1 MITHGIRLGIIAAT
15 ALLVAACSGQQV
27 QLEIK
32 ARMDGQPAPG
42 ASVLVDGKPLGVTD
56 SAGVLVKP
64 ITRNAGAEVEV
75 LVTRELAGHRITPWK
90 TTVLVKLGKDSKV
103 IDHYS
108 IEADLVATR
117 YFTLAVNE
125 GGTPVTDAVVKLND
139 KELGKTDAKGELV
152 HEYKTLPPKGVTLT
166 VSKAGYAA
174 WHKSAS
180 VQPGERVEVALA
192 RRAVLTVTAISDEYG
207 VRAGI
212 PGVAVSLDGRPLG
225 KTDDRG
231 TYIYTYD
238 GAPGRKAQVAL
249 SAPGYLPADWKTAV
263 VLEGQVGV
271 QRAFAPST
279 PRPIR
284 VGVHRFVGNTPGAD
298 LKDVAA
304 QAEAA
309 IAAQLFKASV
319 FREVPAA
326 ELEAEVKRLKVG
338 IEKIA
343 TKGWKDTPLRRSVD
357 MIVLGSVARDDKGVM
372 VEAKFYVAN
381 GSLVLSQ
388 IARARD
394 AGAINSAVRE
404 IAANVMERF
413 PFEGTVVAVEGERYR
428 VNLGRPYRVGRGTE
442 FSLVARDAGKSDAGD
457 ARAHEVGRLR
467 VNRAEDAGSW
477 AEIETMASNRTV
489 SAGDRVVRRMRPA
502 GESEDSGTSVTLST
516 KGGLAPD
523 LAPLASVNI
532 YLNGDWAGATG
543 ADGRTEVRLRPGK
556 TYDIVLYRHGYQQ
569 VTDRL
574 RMEKGQGAKEFVLAV
589 NNAVFKVDSE
599 PSRATV
605 MVDGDA
611 FGKTPLLEGKP
622 VGLGFHTVK
631 LSVGSDDY
639 RDWEEVV
646 EFDKKIED
654 RTGEHRIV
662 LHKDYLKIGERAAQQ
677 GDVGAAIQA
686 YAATDKT
693 HPDYSEA
700 HARLGQIYLDDK
712 NDYDGAVREF
722 ESVLTLPQN
731 KDLIYKQFAVAFTNL
746 GHAYYEKGNR
756 LVDRD
761 REGAAQALAKAVQS
775 LQVAKQNTR
784 FFPTA
789 HHDEALHDTYY
800 YLALAYHKLYL
811 VTRKG
816 SLQGAADLAWREYF
830 DFFPKRLEGNPT
842 FEQSRA
848 GARKYWEQIKDQ
860 S

>member
-1 MITHGIRLGIIAAT
+1 MISDGIRYGIAAAA
-15 ALLVAACSGQQV
+15 ALLLAACSSQQV

-42 ASVLVDGKPLGVTD
+42 ASVLVDGKPFGVTD
-56 SAGVLVKP
+56 SAGVVAKP

-75 LVTRELAGHRITPWK
+75 LVSRELAGHRIAPWK
-90 TTVLVKLGKDSKV
+90 TTFLVKLGKDGKI
-103 IDHYS
+103 IDRYTL
-108 IEADLVATR
+108 EADLRATR
-117 YFTLAVNE
+117 YFTLAVSE
-125 GGTPVTDAVVKLND
+125 GGTPVVDATVKLND

-152 HEYKTLPPKGVTLT
+152 HEYATLPANGVALT
-166 VSKAGYAA
+166 VSKQGYAA
-174 WHKSAS
+174 WNKRAS
-180 VQPGERVEVALA
+180 VQPGERLEVALA

-207 VRAGI
+207 VRAGV
-212 PGVAVSLDGRPLG
+212 PGVAVSLDGRALG

-231 TYIYTYD
+231 VYIYTYD
-238 GAPGRKAQVAL
+238 GAPGRKAQIAL
-249 SAPGYLPADWKTAV
+249 SVSGYLPADWKTAV

-271 QRAFAPST
+271 QRVFAPAT

-284 VGVHRFVGNTPGAD
+284 VGVNRFAGNTPGAD

-309 IAAQLFKASV
+309 IAAQLFKSSV
-319 FREVPAA
+319 FREVPGAA
-326 ELEAEVKRLKVG
+326 LEAEVKRLKLS
-338 IEKIA
+338 IDKIA
-343 TKGWKDTPLRRSVD
+343 TKGWKDTPLRRTVD
-357 MIVLGSVARDDKGVM
+357 MIVLGSVARDDKGVI

-381 GSLVLSQ
+381 GTLVWSQ

-394 AGAINSAVRE
+394 AGAINGAVRE
-404 IAANVMERF
+404 IVGNVMERF
-413 PFEGTVVAVEGERYR
+413 PFEGTVVEVDGERSR
-428 VNLGRPYRVGRGTE
+428 LNLGRPYRVGRGTE
-442 FSLVARDAGKSDAGD
+442 FALVVAEASKGDGNEAR
-457 ARAHEVGRLR
+457 RHEVGRLR
-467 VNRAEDAGSW
+467 VNRAEDGGSW
-477 AEIETMASNRTV
+477 AEVETVNKGRTV
-489 SAGDRVVRRMRPA
+489 SPGDRVVRRIHPA
-502 GESEDSGTSVTLST
+502 GDDDSGTSVALST

-523 LAPLASVNI
+523 VTALGGVNI
-532 YLNGDWAGATG
+532 YLNGDWAGTTG
-543 ADGRTEVRLRPGK
+543 ADGRAEVRLRPGK

-569 VTDRL
+569 VAERL
-574 RMEKGQGAKEFVLAV
+574 RMDKGQGAKEFVLAV

-622 VGLGFHTVK
+622 VSLGFHTVK
-631 LSVGSDDY
+631 LSVGAEDY

-646 EFDKKIED
+646 EFDKKVED
-654 RTGEHRIV
+654 RTGERRIV
-662 LHKDYLKIGERAAQQ
+662 LHKDYLKIGERAVQQ
-677 GDVGAAIQA
+677 GDVNAAIQA
-686 YAATDKT
+686 YGATDKT

-712 NDYDGAVREF
+712 NDYEAAVREF

-731 KDLIYKQFAVAFTNL
+731 KDLVYKQFAVAFTNL
-746 GHAYYEKGNR
+746 GHAYYEKGSR

-761 REGAAQALAKAVQS
+761 REGATQALAKAVQT

-848 GARKYWEQIKDQ
+848 GARKYWDQIKDQ

>member
-1 MITHGIRLGIIAAT
+1 MISHGLRHGITAAAV
-15 ALLVAACSGQQV
+15 ALCLAACSGQQV

-42 ASVLVDGKPLGVTD
+42 ATVVVDGKPLGETD
-56 SAGVLVKP
+56 SAGVLAKP

-75 LVTRELAGHRITPWK
+75 VVNRELPGHRVTPWK
-90 TTVLVKLGKDSKV
+90 TTVLVKLGKDGKV
-103 IDHYS
+103 VDRYTL
-108 IEADLVATR
+108 EADLVATR
-117 YFTLAVNE
+117 YFTVAVSE
-125 GGTPVTDAVVKLND
+125 GGTPLAEATVKLND

-152 HEYKTLPPKGVTLT
+152 HEYKTLPPKGVALT
-166 VSKAGYAA
+166 VSKPGYAA
-174 WHKSAS
+174 WKNSAS
-180 VQPGERVEVALA
+180 IQPGERVAVALA

-207 VRAGI
+207 VRAGV

-231 TYIYTYD
+231 IYVHTHD

-249 SAPGYLPADWKTAV
+249 SAPGYLPAEWKAAV

-271 QRAFAPST
+271 QRVFAPTT
-279 PRPIR
+279 PRTIR
-284 VGVHRFVGNTPGAD
+284 VAVHRFAGNTPGAD

-309 IAAQLFKASV
+309 MAAQLFKASV
-319 FREVPAA
+319 FREVPTA
-326 ELEAEVKRLKVG
+326 EVEAEIKRLKAG
-338 IEKIA
+338 IEKLA
-343 TKGWKDTPLRRSVD
+343 TKGWRDTPLRRTVD
-357 MIVLGSVARDDKGVM
+357 MIVLGSVARDDKGVI
-372 VEAKFYVAN
+372 VEAKFYVSN
-381 GSLVLSQ
+381 GTLVLSQ

-394 AGAINSAVRE
+394 AGAINGAVRE
-404 IAANVMERF
+404 IVGNVMERF
-413 PFEGTVVAVEGERYR
+413 PFEGTIIAVDGERYR
-428 VNLGRPYRVGRGTE
+428 LNLGRPYRIGRGTE
-442 FSLVARDAGKSDAGD
+442 FALLALEAAKSDEAQ
-457 ARAHEVGRLR
+457 RREVGRLR
-467 VNRAEDAGSW
+467 VNRVEDGGSW
-477 AEIETMASNRTV
+477 AEVDTAPKGSRTV
-489 SAGDRVVRRMRPA
+489 GAGDRVVRRLRPA
-502 GESEDSGTSVTLST
+502 GEAEDSGTSVTLST

-523 LAPLASVNI
+523 VTALAGVNI
-532 YLNGDWAGATG
+532 YLNGDWAGTTG
-543 ADGRTEVRLRPGK
+543 TDGRAEVRVRPGK

-574 RMEKGQGAKEFVLAV
+574 RMEKGQGGKEFVLAV

-599 PSRATV
+599 PSRAAVT
-605 MVDGDA
+605 VDGDA
-611 FGKTPLLEGKP
+611 FGKTPLLDGKP
-622 VGLGFHTVK
+622 VSLGFHTVK
-631 LSVGSDDY
+631 LTVGEDY

-646 EFDKKIED
+646 EFDKKVED
-654 RTGEHRIV
+654 RTGERRIV
-662 LHKDYLKIGERAAQQ
+662 LHKDYLKLAERAVQQ
-677 GDVGAAIQA
+677 GDVNAAIQA
-686 YAATDKT
+686 YASTDKT

-700 HARLGQIYLDDK
+700 HVRLGQIYLDDK
-712 NDYDGAVREF
+712 NDYEGAVREF

-761 REGAAQALAKAVQS
+761 REAAAQALAKAVQN
-775 LQVAKQNTR
+775 LLVAKQNTR

-811 VTRKG
+811 MTRKG

-848 GARKYWEQIKDQ
+848 GARKYWDQIKDA

>member
-326 ELEAEVKRLKVG
+326 ELEAE
-338 IEKIA
+338 
-343 TKGWKDTPLRRSVD
+343 
-357 MIVLGSVARDDKGVM
+357 
-372 VEAKFYVAN
+372 
-381 GSLVLSQ
+381 
-388 IARARD
+388 
-394 AGAINSAVRE
+394 
-404 IAANVMERF
+404 
-413 PFEGTVVAVEGERYR
+413 RYR

-477 AEIETMASNRTV
+477 AEIETMASNRMV

-523 LAPLASVNI
+523 LAPLAGVNI

>member
-1 MITHGIRLGIIAAT
+1 MITHGVRLGIIAAT

-180 VQPGERVEVALA
+180 VQPGERLEVALA
-192 RRAVLTVTAISDEYG
+192 RR
-207 VRAGI
+207 
-212 PGVAVSLDGRPLG
+212 
-225 KTDDRG
+225 
-231 TYIYTYD
+231 
-238 GAPGRKAQVAL
+238 
-249 SAPGYLPADWKTAV
+249 
-263 VLEGQVGV
+263 
-271 QRAFAPST
+271 
-279 PRPIR
+279 
-284 VGVHRFVGNTPGAD
+284 
-298 LKDVAA
+298 VAA
-304 QAEAA
+304 T
-309 IAAQLFKASV
+309 
-319 FREVPAA
+319 

-677 GDVGAAIQA
+677 GDVGAAVQA

-800 YLALAYHKLYL
+800 YLALAYHKLHL
-811 VTRKG
+811 
-816 SLQGAADLAWREYF
+816 L
-830 DFFPKRLEGNPT
+830 P
-842 FEQSRA
+842 
-848 GARKYWEQIKDQ
+848 
-860 S
+860 

>member
-1 MITHGIRLGIIAAT
+1 MISHGIRYGIAAAA
-15 ALLVAACSGQQV
+15 ALLLAACSGQQV
-27 QLEIK
+27 QLEVK

-42 ASVLVDGKPLGVTD
+42 ATVVVDGKQLGVTD
-56 SAGVLVKP
+56 TSGVLAQP
-64 ITRNAGAEVEV
+64 ITRSAGAEVEV
-75 LVTRELAGHRITPWK
+75 LVSRELPGHRITPWK
-90 TTVLVKLGKDSKV
+90 TTFLIKLGKDGKV
-103 IDHYS
+103 VDRYS
-108 IEADLVATR
+108 VEADLRATR
-117 YFTLAVNE
+117 YFTVAVSE
-125 GGTPVTDAVVKLND
+125 GGTPVTDATVRLND

-152 HEYKTLPPKGVTLT
+152 HEYTTLPAKGVALA
-166 VSKAGYAA
+166 VSKQGYAA

-180 VQPGERVEVALA
+180 IQPGERLQVALA

-207 VRAGI
+207 VRAGV

-231 TYIYTYD
+231 IYIYTYD

-263 VLEGQVGV
+263 VLEGQIGV
-271 QRAFAPST
+271 QRVFAPTT

-284 VGVHRFVGNTPGAD
+284 VAVHRFAGNTPGVD

-309 IAAQLFKASV
+309 MAAQLFKASV

-338 IEKIA
+338 IEKITA
-343 TKGWKDTPLRRSVD
+343 KGWKDTPLRRTVD
-357 MIVLGSVARDDKGVM
+357 MIVLGSVARDDKGVI
-372 VEAKFYVAN
+372 VEAKFYVAS
-381 GSLVLSQ
+381 GSVVLSQ

-394 AGAINSAVRE
+394 AGAINGAVRE
-404 IAANVMERF
+404 IVANVLERF
-413 PFEGTVVAVEGERYR
+413 PFEGTVVALEGERYR
-428 VNLGRPYRVGRGTE
+428 LNLGRPYRVGRGTE
-442 FSLVARDAGKSDAGD
+442 FSLFEAGKSEASE
-457 ARAHEVGRLR
+457 APRREIGRLR
-467 VNRAEDAGSW
+467 VNRVEDSGAW
-477 AEIETMASNRTV
+477 AEVDMAPKGNRTV
-489 SAGDRVVRRMRPA
+489 IAGDRVVRHLRPA

-523 LAPLASVNI
+523 VTALAGVNI
-532 YLNGDWAGATG
+532 YLNGDWAGTTG
-543 ADGRTEVRLRPGK
+543 TDGRTEVRLRPGK

-574 RMEKGQGAKEFVLAV
+574 RMEKGQGSKEFVLAV

-599 PSRATV
+599 PSRAAV

-631 LSVGSDDY
+631 LTVGEDY
-639 RDWEEVV
+639 RDWEEVM
-646 EFDKKIED
+646 EFDKKVED
-654 RTGEHRIV
+654 RTGERRIV
-662 LHKDYLKIGERAAQQ
+662 LHKDYLKLGERAAQQ
-677 GDVGAAIQA
+677 GDANAAIQA
-686 YAATDKT
+686 YASTDKT

-700 HARLGQIYLDDK
+700 HVRLGQIYLDDK
-712 NDYDGAVREF
+712 NDYEAAVREF

-761 REGAAQALAKAVQS
+761 REGAAQALAKAVQT

-789 HHDEALHDTYY
+789 QHDEALHDTYY

-811 VTRKG
+811 VTRKA

-848 GARKYWEQIKDQ
+848 GARKYWDQIKDA

>member
-1 MITHGIRLGIIAAT
+1 MNSHGLRYGIAAAA
-15 ALLVAACSGQQV
+15 ALLLAACSGQQV

-32 ARMDGQPAPG
+32 ARMDGQPASG
-42 ASVLVDGKPLGVTD
+42 ATVVVDGKQLGVTD
-56 SAGVLVKP
+56 SAGVLAQP
-64 ITRNAGAEVEV
+64 IARSAGAEVEV
-75 LVTRELAGHRITPWK
+75 LVTRDLPGHRITPWK
-90 TTVLVKLGKDSKV
+90 TTFLIKLGKDGKV
-103 IDHYS
+103 VDRYS
-108 IEADLVATR
+108 LEADLRATR
-117 YFTLAVNE
+117 YFTVTVSE
-125 GGTPVTDAVVKLND
+125 GGTPVADAIVRLND

-152 HEYKTLPPKGVTLT
+152 HEYTTLPAKGVALG
-166 VSKAGYAA
+166 VSKQGYAA
-174 WHKSAS
+174 WRKSAS
-180 VQPGERVEVALA
+180 IQPGERVQVALA

-207 VRAGI
+207 VRAGV

-231 TYIYTYD
+231 VYIYTYD

-249 SAPGYLPADWKTAV
+249 AAPGYLPAEWKTAV
-263 VLEGQVGV
+263 VLEGQIGV
-271 QRAFAPST
+271 QRAFAPTT

-284 VGVHRFVGNTPGAD
+284 VAVHRFAGNTPGID

-309 IAAQLFKASV
+309 MAAQLFKASV
-319 FREVPAA
+319 FREVSAA
-326 ELEAEVKRLKVG
+326 ELEAEVKRLKIG
-338 IEKIA
+338 IEKIV
-343 TKGWKDTPLRRSVD
+343 TKGWKDTPLRRTVD
-357 MIVLGSVARDDKGVM
+357 MIVLGSVARDDKGVI
-372 VEAKFYVAN
+372 VEAKFYVAS
-381 GSLVLSQ
+381 GSVILSQ

-394 AGAINSAVRE
+394 AGAINGAVRE
-404 IAANVMERF
+404 IVANVMERF
-413 PFEGTVVAVEGERYR
+413 PFEGTVVAVEGERHR
-428 VNLGRPYRVGRGTE
+428 LNLGRPYRVGRGTE
-442 FSLVARDAGKSDAGD
+442 FSLLDAGKSDASE
-457 ARAHEVGRLR
+457 ASRREVGRLR
-467 VNRAEDAGSW
+467 VNRTEDGGSW
-477 AEIETMASNRTV
+477 AEVETLAKSRMV
-489 SAGDRVVRRMRPA
+489 SPGDRVVRHLRPA
-502 GESEDSGTSVTLST
+502 GESEDSGSSVTLST

-523 LAPLASVNI
+523 LTALAGVNI
-532 YLNGDWAGATG
+532 YLNGDWAGTTG
-543 ADGRTEVRLRPGK
+543 TDGRTEVRVRPGK

-574 RMEKGQGAKEFVLAV
+574 RLEKGQGGKEFVLAV

-599 PSRATV
+599 PSRAAV
-605 MVDGDA
+605 AVDGDA
-611 FGKTPLLEGKP
+611 FGKTPLLDGKP
-622 VGLGFHTVK
+622 VSLGFHTVK
-631 LSVGSDDY
+631 LTVGEDY
-639 RDWEEVV
+639 REWEEVM
-646 EFDKKIED
+646 EFDKKVED
-654 RTGEHRIV
+654 RTGERRIV
-662 LHKDYLKIGERAAQQ
+662 LHKDYLKLGERAAQQ
-677 GDVGAAIQA
+677 GDANAAIQA
-686 YAATDKT
+686 YASTDKT

-700 HARLGQIYLDDK
+700 HVRLGQLYLDDK
-712 NDYDGAVREF
+712 NDYEAAVREF

-761 REGAAQALAKAVQS
+761 REGAAQALAKAVQT

-811 VTRKG
+811 VTRKP

-848 GARKYWEQIKDQ
+848 GARKYWDQIKDA

>member
-1 MITHGIRLGIIAAT
+1 MIRHGVRYGIAAAA
-15 ALLVAACSGQQV
+15 ALLRAACSGQQV

-32 ARMDGQPAPG
+32 ARMEGQPAAG
-42 ASVLVDGKPLGVTD
+42 ATVTVDGQEFGVTD
-56 SAGVLVKP
+56 GTGVLAKP
-64 ITRNAGAEVEV
+64 IRRNAGAEVEV
-75 LVTRELAGHRITPWK
+75 LVSKELSGHHIKPWK
-90 TTVLVKLGKDSKV
+90 TTFLIKLGKDSKV

-249 SAPGYLPADWKTAV
+249 SALGYLPADWKTAV

-304 QAEAA
+304 QAEA
-309 IAAQLFKASV
+309 
-319 FREVPAA
+319 
-326 ELEAEVKRLKVG
+326 KRLKVG

-477 AEIETMASNRTV
+477 AEIETMTSNRTV

-502 GESEDSGTSVTLST
+502 GES
-516 KGGLAPD
+516 
-523 LAPLASVNI
+523 
-532 YLNGDWAGATG
+532 
-543 ADGRTEVRLRPGK
+543 
-556 TYDIVLYRHGYQQ
+556 
-569 VTDRL
+569 
-574 RMEKGQGAKEFVLAV
+574 
-589 NNAVFKVDSE
+589 
-599 PSRATV
+599 
-605 MVDGDA
+605 
-611 FGKTPLLEGKP
+611 
-622 VGLGFHTVK
+622 
-631 LSVGSDDY
+631 
-639 RDWEEVV
+639 
-646 EFDKKIED
+646 
-654 RTGEHRIV
+654 
-662 LHKDYLKIGERAAQQ
+662 
-677 GDVGAAIQA
+677 
-686 YAATDKT
+686 
-693 HPDYSEA
+693 
-700 HARLGQIYLDDK
+700 
-712 NDYDGAVREF
+712 
-722 ESVLTLPQN
+722 
-731 KDLIYKQFAVAFTNL
+731 
-746 GHAYYEKGNR
+746 
-756 LVDRD
+756 
-761 REGAAQALAKAVQS
+761 
-775 LQVAKQNTR
+775 
-784 FFPTA
+784 
-789 HHDEALHDTYY
+789 
-800 YLALAYHKLYL
+800 
-811 VTRKG
+811 
-816 SLQGAADLAWREYF
+816 
-830 DFFPKRLEGNPT
+830 
-842 FEQSRA
+842 
-848 GARKYWEQIKDQ
+848 
-860 S
+860 

>member
-1 MITHGIRLGIIAAT
+1 MISHGIRSGIAAT
-15 ALLVAACSGQQV
+15 AALLLAACSGQQV

-32 ARMDGQPAPG
+32 ARMEGQPAAG
-42 ASVLVDGKPLGVTD
+42 ATVLVDGKQLGVTD
-56 SAGVLVKP
+56 GAGVLAKP
-64 ITRNAGAEVEV
+64 ITSRAGAEVEV
-75 LVTRELAGHRITPWK
+75 LVSKELAGHRITPWK
-90 TTVLVKLGKDSKV
+90 TTLLVKLGKDGKL
-103 IDHYS
+103 IDRYS
-108 IEADLVATR
+108 LDADLAVTR
-117 YFTLAVNE
+117 YFTVAVSE
-125 GGTPVTDAVVKLND
+125 GATPVTDATVKLND
-139 KELGKTDAKGELV
+139 KEIGKTDAKGMLV
-152 HEYKTLPPKGVTLT
+152 HEYRTLAPKGVALS
-166 VSKAGYAA
+166 VSKPGYAA
-174 WHKSAS
+174 WRKSAS
-180 VQPGERVEVALA
+180 FQPGERLEVALA

-207 VRAGI
+207 VRAGV
-212 PGVAVSLDGRPLG
+212 PGVAVSLDGRAVG

-231 TYIYTYD
+231 IYIYTYD

-249 SAPGYLPADWKTAV
+249 SAPGYVPAEWKTAV

-271 QRAFAPST
+271 QGAFAPTT

-298 LKDVAA
+298 LKDVAS

-309 IAAQLFKASV
+309 MAAQLFKAAV

-343 TKGWKDTPLRRSVD
+343 TKGWMETPLRRTVD

-372 VEAKFYVAN
+372 VEAKFYVAS

-388 IARARD
+388 IARARNE
-394 AGAINSAVRE
+394 GAINGAIRE
-404 IAANVMERF
+404 IVANVMERF
-413 PFEGTVVAVEGERYR
+413 PFEGAVVAVDGERYR
-428 VNLGRPYRVGRGTE
+428 VNLGRPYRIGRGTE
-442 FSLVARDAGKSDAGD
+442 FALLARDAAKRDASE
-457 ARAHEVGRLR
+457 ARSREAGRLR
-467 VNRAEDAGSW
+467 VNRAEDGGSW
-477 AEIETMASNRTV
+477 AEIETMGKNAAV
-489 SAGDRVVRRMRPA
+489 SAGDRVRRLRAA
-502 GESEDSGTSVTLST
+502 GETDDSGTSVTLST

-523 LAPLASVNI
+523 LTALAGVNI
-532 YLNGDWAGATG
+532 YLNGDWAGTTG
-543 ADGRTEVRLRPGK
+543 ADGRTEVRLRLGK
-556 TYDIVLYRHGYQQ
+556 NYDIVLYRHGYQQ

-574 RMEKGQGAKEFVLAV
+574 RMDKGQGLKEFVLAV

-599 PSRATV
+599 PSRAAV
-605 MVDGDA
+605 LVDGDA

-622 VGLGFHTVK
+622 VSLGFHTVK
-631 LSVGSDDY
+631 LTVGEDY

-646 EFDKKIED
+646 EFDKKVED
-654 RTGEHRIV
+654 RTGERRIV

-677 GDVGAAIQA
+677 GDVSAAIQA
-686 YAATDKT
+686 YASTDKT

-700 HARLGQIYLDDK
+700 HARLGQIYLDEK
-712 NDYDGAVREF
+712 NDYEGAVREF
-722 ESVLTLPQN
+722 ESVLSLPQN
-731 KDLIYKQFAVAFTNL
+731 KDLIYKQFAVTFTNL
-746 GHAYYEKGNR
+746 GHAYYEKGSR

-761 REGAAQALAKAVQS
+761 REGAVEALAKAVQN

-848 GARKYWEQIKDQ
+848 GARKYWDQIKDKDQ

>member
-1 MITHGIRLGIIAAT
+1 MISHGIRYGIAA
-15 ALLVAACSGQQV
+15 AAAMLLAACSGQQV
-27 QLEIK
+27 ELEIK

-42 ASVLVDGKPLGVTD
+42 ATVVVDGKELGLTD

-64 ITRNAGAEVEV
+64 IPRSAGAEVEV
-75 LVTRELAGHRITPWK
+75 LVSRELAGHRITPWK
-90 TTVLVKLGKDSKV
+90 TTFLVKLGKDGKV
-103 IDHYS
+103 VERYS
-108 IEADLVATR
+108 LEADLRATR
-117 YFTLAVNE
+117 YFTVAVSE
-125 GGTPVTDAVVKLND
+125 GGTPVTDATVKLND

-152 HEYKTLPPKGVTLT
+152 HEYTTLAPKGVALT
-166 VSKAGYAA
+166 VSKPGYAA

-180 VQPGERVEVALA
+180 VQPGERVQVALA
-192 RRAVLTVTAISDEYG
+192 RRAVLTVTTLSDEYG
-207 VRAGI
+207 VRLGV
-212 PGVAVSLDGRPLG
+212 PGVAVSVDGRLLG

-231 TYIYTYD
+231 VYIYTYD
-238 GAPGRKAQVAL
+238 GVPGRKAQVGL
-249 SAPGYLPADWKTAV
+249 SAPGYLPAEWKAAV
-263 VLEGQVGV
+263 VLEGQIGV
-271 QRAFAPST
+271 QRAFAPIT

-284 VGVHRFVGNTPGAD
+284 VAVHRFVGNTPGAD

-309 IAAQLFKASV
+309 MAAQLFKASV
-319 FREVPAA
+319 FREVSAA
-326 ELEAEVKRLKVG
+326 ELEAEVKRLKAG

-343 TKGWKDTPLRRSVD
+343 TKGWKDTPLRRTVD
-357 MIVLGSVARDDKGVM
+357 MIVLGSVARDDKGVI
-372 VEAKFYVAN
+372 VEAKFYVAS

-394 AGAINSAVRE
+394 AGAINGAVRE
-404 IAANVMERF
+404 IVANVMERF
-413 PFEGTVVAVEGERYR
+413 PFEGTVVAVDGERYR
-428 VNLGRPYRVGRGTE
+428 LNLGRPYRVGRGTE
-442 FSLVARDAGKSDAGD
+442 FSLLAADMVKSDASE
-457 ARAHEVGRLR
+457 AQRREVGRLR
-467 VNRAEDAGSW
+467 VNRTEDGGSW
-477 AEIETMASNRTV
+477 AEVETMAKSRTA
-489 SAGDRVVRRMRPA
+489 SPGDRVVRRLRPA
-502 GESEDSGTSVTLST
+502 GESEDSGTSATLST
-516 KGGLAPD
+516 KGGLSPD
-523 LAPLASVNI
+523 LTALAGVNI
-532 YLNGDWAGATG
+532 YLNGDWAGTTG
-543 ADGRTEVRLRPGK
+543 TDGRAEVRLRPGK

-574 RMEKGQGAKEFVLAV
+574 RMDKGQGVKEFVLAV

-599 PSRATV
+599 PSRAAV

-622 VGLGFHTVK
+622 VSLGFHTVK
-631 LSVGSDDY
+631 LTVGEDY

-646 EFDKKIED
+646 EFDKKVED
-654 RTGEHRIV
+654 RTGERRIV
-662 LHKDYLKIGERAAQQ
+662 LHKDYLKLGERAAQQ
-677 GDVGAAIQA
+677 GDVNAAIQA
-686 YAATDKT
+686 YAGTDKT

-700 HARLGQIYLDDK
+700 HVRLGQIYLDDK
-712 NDYDGAVREF
+712 NDYEAAVREF

-761 REGAAQALAKAVQS
+761 REAAAQALAKAVQN
-775 LQVAKQNTR
+775 LQVARQNTR

-811 VTRKG
+811 VTRKS

-848 GARKYWEQIKDQ
+848 GARKYWDQIKDA